1 MNKKKLTAIAIT
13 TVFAV
18 TAAAAQTGAT
28 TNLNALLINTDPV
41 PVQSGEDAEINFKI
55 RNTGTTQAENV
66 EVEIVDS
73 FPFELKPDRQRTY
86 SLGDVTPGQ
95 EYQISSE
102 VLVADNAPDGMN
114 DFKVRISH
122 GDFSRTV
129 DVPVQ
134 VQSQDIELNLANLKT
149 TPTQLT
155 PDTEDAKMTLEVV
168 NNGEKTAE
176 NAVLNI
182 DLPEGFQATSSFS
195 TRQALGNI
203 APGQVKTAEF
213 TFDVEEAA
221 ESRDVEIPAEISY
234 STDSDSATSRITEET
249 GFSFYLAGKPQFE
262 ITNVEADL
270 QVGANQRALRL
281 EVTNTGSEES
291 GSTRVRVLDSSDL
304 PFDYDSSSK
313 YIGTLEPN
321 QTGTAVFRVDTE
333 SGAEAKEYLL
343 DFEIRGVKDTE
354 VYVEDTTVQA
364 QVENGEQDSGSLP
377 LLPIGAALAVL
388 IGGLLYWRSRGK
400 REEETVEEEEE

>member
-18 TAAAAQTGAT
+18 TAATAQTTGAT
-28 TNLNALLINTDPV
+28 TNLNGLLINTDPV

-55 RNTGTTQAENV
+55 RNTGTTHAENV
-66 EVEIVDS
+66 QVEIVDS
-73 FPFELKPDRQRTY
+73 FPFELKPDRQRDY

-102 VLVADNAPDGMN
+102 VLVADNAPDGIN
-114 DFKVRISH
+114 EFRVRISH
-122 GDFSRTV
+122 GDFSRIV
-129 DVPVQ
+129 DIPVQ

-176 NAVLNI
+176 NALLNI
-182 DLPEGFQATSSFS
+182 DLPENFQATSSFS

-213 TFDVEEAA
+213 TFDVEESA
-221 ESRDVEIPAEISY
+221 ESGNVEIPAEISY
-234 STDSDSATSRITEET
+234 STDSSESTSRITEET

-262 ITNVEADL
+262 VTDVEADL
-270 QVGANQRALRL
+270 KVGTNQRELRL
-281 EVTNTGSEES
+281 EVRNTGSEES
-291 GSTRVRVLDSSDL
+291 SSTRIRVLDSSDL

-364 QVENGEQDSGSLP
+364 QVENGQEESGSSLP
-377 LLPIGAALAVL
+377 LPLVGAALLIV
-388 IGGLLYWRSRGK
+388 IGGVLYWRSRAD
-400 REEETVEEEEE
+400 EEEEEKEE

>member
-1 MNKKKLTAIAIT
+1 MNNKKLTALAIT

-18 TAAAAQTGAT
+18 TAATAQTGST

-55 RNTGTTQAENV
+55 RNTGGTDAENV
-66 EVEIVDS
+66 QVQIVDS
-73 FPFELKPDRQRTY
+73 FPFELKPDRQRNY

-102 VLVADNAPDGMN
+102 VLVADSAPDGTN
-114 DFKVRISH
+114 DFKVRITH
-122 GDFSRTV
+122 GDFSRLV
-129 DVPVQ
+129 DIPVQ

-149 TPTQLT
+149 APAQLT

-182 DLPEGFQATSSFS
+182 DLPDNFQATSSFS
-195 TRQALGNI
+195 SRQALGNI

-213 TFDVEEAA
+213 TFDVEETA
-221 ESRDVEIPAEISY
+221 ESGDVEIPAEISY
-234 STDSDSATSRITEET
+234 STDQSQSTSRITEET
-249 GFSFYLAGKPQFE
+249 GFNFYLDGKPQFE
-262 ITNVEADL
+262 VTDVEADL
-270 QVGANQRALRL
+270 QVGANQR
-281 EVTNTGSEES
+281 EVRMTVRNTGSEES
-291 GSTRVRVLDSSDL
+291 GSTRIRVLDSSDL
-304 PFDYDSSSK
+304 PFDYDSSSQ

-321 QTGTAVFRVDTE
+321 QTGTAVFQVNTD
-333 SGAEAKEYLL
+333 SDAEAKDYLL

-354 VYVEDTTVQA
+354 VYVEDTTVQVN
-364 QVENGEQDSGSLP
+364 VENGNQESESSLTLP
-377 LLPIGAALAVL
+377 LIAGILILGIAGA
-388 IGGLLYWRSRGK
+388 ILYRRRSEK
-400 REEETVEEEEE
+400 DTQEE

>member
-18 TAAAAQTGAT
+18 TAATAQTTGAT
-28 TNLNALLINTDPV
+28 TNLNGLLINTDPV

-66 EVEIVDS
+66 QVEIVDS
-73 FPFELKPDRQRTY
+73 FPFELKPDRQRDY

-102 VLVADNAPDGMN
+102 VLVADNAPDGIN
-114 DFKVRISH
+114 EFRVRISH
-122 GDFSRTV
+122 GDFSRIV
-129 DVPVQ
+129 DIPVQ

-176 NAVLNI
+176 NALLNI
-182 DLPEGFQATSSFS
+182 DLPENFQATSSFS

-213 TFDVEEAA
+213 TFDVEESA
-221 ESRDVEIPAEISY
+221 ESGDVEIPAEISY
-234 STDSDSATSRITEET
+234 STDSSESTSRITEET

-262 ITNVEADL
+262 VTDVEADL
-270 QVGANQRALRL
+270 KVGTNQRELRL
-281 EVTNTGSEES
+281 EVRNTGSEES
-291 GSTRVRVLDSSDL
+291 SSTRIRVLDSSDL

-364 QVENGEQDSGSLP
+364 QVENGQEESGSSLP
-377 LLPIGAALAVL
+377 LPLVGAALLIV
-388 IGGLLYWRSRGK
+388 IGGVLYWRSRAD
-400 REEETVEEEEE
+400 EEEEEKEE

>member
-1 MNKKKLTAIAIT
+1 MNKKKLTALTIT
-13 TVFAV
+13 TVLAV
-18 TAAAAQTGAT
+18 AAATAQTAGAS

-55 RNTGTTQAENV
+55 RNTGGTEAENV

-73 FPFELKPDRQRTY
+73 FPFELKPDRQRNY
-86 SLGDVTPGQ
+86 SLGEVTPGQ

-102 VLVADNAPDGMN
+102 VLVADNAPDGIN
-114 DFKVRISH
+114 DFKVRISY
-122 GDFSRTV
+122 GDLSV
-129 DVPVQ
+129 VKNVPVQ

-182 DLPEGFQATSSFS
+182 DLPETFQATSSFS

-203 APGQVKTAEF
+203 APGEVKTAEF
-213 TFDVEEAA
+213 TFDVEETA
-221 ESRDVEIPAEISY
+221 ESGNVEIPAEISY
-234 STDSDSATSRITEET
+234 STDSSEATSRITEET
-249 GFSFYLAGKPQFE
+249 GFNFYLAGKPQFE
-262 ITNVEADL
+262 ITDVEADL
-270 QVGANQRALRL
+270 QAGANQRELRL
-281 EVTNTGSEES
+281 EVQNTGSEES
-291 GSTRVRVLDSSDL
+291 SSTRIRVLDSSDL

-321 QTGTAVFRVDTE
+321 QTGTAVFEVDTE
-333 SGAEAKEYLL
+333 SSAEAKEYLI

-354 VYVEDTTVQA
+354 VYVEDTTVQVG
-364 QVENGEQDSGSLP
+364 VENGEQESGSSLP
-377 LLPIGAALAVL
+377 LPLIAAVL
-388 IGGLLYWRSRGK
+388 VAVIGGILYWRRSGK
-400 REEETVEEEEE
+400 ETEETEE

>member
-1 MNKKKLTAIAIT
+1 MNKKKLTALAIT

-18 TAAAAQTGAT
+18 TAATAQTAGAT

-55 RNTGTTQAENV
+55 RNTGGTEAENV

-73 FPFELKPDRQRTY
+73 FPFELKPDRQRNY
-86 SLGDVTPGQ
+86 SLGEVTPGQ

-114 DFKVRISH
+114 DFKVRISY
-122 GDFSRTV
+122 GDLSV
-129 DVPVQ
+129 VKNVPVQ

-182 DLPEGFQATSSFS
+182 DLPETFQATSSFS

-203 APGQVKTAEF
+203 APGEVKTAEF
-213 TFDVEEAA
+213 TFDVEETA
-221 ESRDVEIPAEISY
+221 ESGNVEIPAEISY
-234 STDSDSATSRITEET
+234 STDSSEATSRITEET
-249 GFSFYLAGKPQFE
+249 GFNFYLAGKPQFE
-262 ITNVEADL
+262 ITDVEADL
-270 QVGANQRALRL
+270 QAGANQRELRL
-281 EVTNTGSEES
+281 EVQNTGSEES
-291 GSTRVRVLDSSDL
+291 SSTRIRVLDSSDL

-321 QTGTAVFRVDTE
+321 QTGTAVFEVDTE
-333 SGAEAKEYLL
+333 SSAEAKEYLI

-354 VYVEDTTVQA
+354 VYVEDTTVQVG
-364 QVENGEQDSGSLP
+364 VENGEQESGSSLP
-377 LLPIGAALAVL
+377 LPLIAAVL
-388 IGGLLYWRSRGK
+388 VAVIGGILYWRRSGK
-400 REEETVEEEEE
+400 ETEETEE

>member
-1 MNKKKLTAIAIT
+1 MNKKKLTALTIT
-13 TVFAV
+13 TVLAV
-18 TAAAAQTGAT
+18 AAATAQTAGAT

-55 RNTGTTQAENV
+55 RNTGGTEAENV

-73 FPFELKPDRQRTY
+73 FPFELKPDRQRNY
-86 SLGDVTPGQ
+86 SLGEVTPGQ

-102 VLVADNAPDGMN
+102 VLVADNAPDGIN
-114 DFKVRISH
+114 DFKVRISY
-122 GDFSRTV
+122 GDLSV
-129 DVPVQ
+129 VKNVPVQ

-182 DLPEGFQATSSFS
+182 ELPETFQATSSFS

-203 APGQVKTAEF
+203 APGEVKTAEF
-213 TFDVEEAA
+213 TFDVEETA
-221 ESRDVEIPAEISY
+221 ESGDVEIPAEISY
-234 STDSDSATSRITEET
+234 STDSSEATSRITEET
-249 GFSFYLAGKPQFE
+249 GFNFYLAGKPQFE
-262 ITNVEADL
+262 VTDVEANL
-270 QVGANQRALRL
+270 QVGANQRELRL
-281 EVTNTGSEES
+281 EIQNTGSEES

-321 QTGTAVFRVDTE
+321 QTGTAVFEVDTE
-333 SGAEAKEYLL
+333 SSAEAKEYLI

-354 VYVEDTTVQA
+354 VYVEDTTVQVG
-364 QVENGEQDSGSLP
+364 VENGEQESGSSLP
-377 LLPIGAALAVL
+377 LPLIAAVL
-388 IGGLLYWRSRGK
+388 VAVIGGILYWRRSGK
-400 REEETVEEEEE
+400 ETEETEE

>member
-1 MNKKKLTAIAIT
+1 MNKKKLTALTIT
-13 TVFAV
+13 TVLAV
-18 TAAAAQTGAT
+18 AAATAQTAGAT

-55 RNTGTTQAENV
+55 RNTGGTEAENV

-73 FPFELKPDRQRTY
+73 FPFELKPDRQRNY
-86 SLGDVTPGQ
+86 SLGEVTPGQ

-102 VLVADNAPDGMN
+102 VLVADNAPDGIN
-114 DFKVRISH
+114 DFKVRISY
-122 GDFSRTV
+122 GDLSV
-129 DVPVQ
+129 VKNVPVQ

-182 DLPEGFQATSSFS
+182 DLPETFQATSSFS

-203 APGQVKTAEF
+203 APGEVKTAEF
-213 TFDVEEAA
+213 TFDVEETA
-221 ESRDVEIPAEISY
+221 ESGNVEIPAEISY
-234 STDSDSATSRITEET
+234 STDSSEATSRITEET
-249 GFSFYLAGKPQFE
+249 GFNFYLAGKPQFE
-262 ITNVEADL
+262 ITDVEADL
-270 QVGANQRALRL
+270 QAGANQRELRL
-281 EVTNTGSEES
+281 EVQNTGSEES
-291 GSTRVRVLDSSDL
+291 SSTRIRVLDSSDL

-321 QTGTAVFRVDTE
+321 QTGTAVFEVDTE
-333 SGAEAKEYLL
+333 SSAEAKEYLI

-354 VYVEDTTVQA
+354 VYVEDTTVQVG
-364 QVENGEQDSGSLP
+364 VENGEQESGSSLP
-377 LLPIGAALAVL
+377 LPLIAAVL
-388 IGGLLYWRSRGK
+388 VAVIGGILYWRRSGK
-400 REEETVEEEEE
+400 ETEETEE

>member
-1 MNKKKLTAIAIT
+1 MNKKKLTALTIT
-13 TVFAV
+13 TVLAV
-18 TAAAAQTGAT
+18 AAATAQTAGAT

-55 RNTGTTQAENV
+55 RNTGGTEAENV

-73 FPFELKPDRQRTY
+73 FPFELKPDRQRNY
-86 SLGDVTPGQ
+86 SLGEVTPGQ

-102 VLVADNAPDGMN
+102 VLVADNAPDGIN
-114 DFKVRISH
+114 DFKVRISY
-122 GDFSRTV
+122 GDLSV
-129 DVPVQ
+129 VKNVPVQ

-182 DLPEGFQATSSFS
+182 DLPETFQATSSFS

-203 APGQVKTAEF
+203 APGEVKTAEF
-213 TFDVEEAA
+213 TFDVEETA
-221 ESRDVEIPAEISY
+221 ESGNVEIPAEISY
-234 STDSDSATSRITEET
+234 STDSSEATSRITEET
-249 GFSFYLAGKPQFE
+249 GFNFYLAGKPQFE
-262 ITNVEADL
+262 VTDVEANL
-270 QVGANQRALRL
+270 QVGANQRELRL
-281 EVTNTGSEES
+281 EVQNTGSEES
-291 GSTRVRVLDSSDL
+291 SSTRIRVLDSSDL

-321 QTGTAVFRVDTE
+321 QTGTAVFEVDTE
-333 SGAEAKEYLL
+333 SSAEAKEYLI

-354 VYVEDTTVQA
+354 VYVEDTTVQVG
-364 QVENGEQDSGSLP
+364 VENGEQESGSSLP
-377 LLPIGAALAVL
+377 LPLIAAVL
-388 IGGLLYWRSRGK
+388 VAVIGGILYWRRSGK
-400 REEETVEEEEE
+400 ETEETEE

>member
-1 MNKKKLTAIAIT
+1 MNKKKLTALAIT

-18 TAAAAQTGAT
+18 TAATAQTAGAT

-55 RNTGTTQAENV
+55 RNTGGTEAENV

-73 FPFELKPDRQRTY
+73 FPFELKPDRQRNY
-86 SLGDVTPGQ
+86 SLGEVTPGQ

-114 DFKVRISH
+114 DFKVRISY
-122 GDFSRTV
+122 GDLSV
-129 DVPVQ
+129 VKNVPVQ

-182 DLPEGFQATSSFS
+182 DLPETFQATSSFS

-203 APGQVKTAEF
+203 APGEVKTAEF
-213 TFDVEEAA
+213 TFDVEETA
-221 ESRDVEIPAEISY
+221 ESGDVEIPAEISY
-234 STDSDSATSRITEET
+234 STDSSEATSRITEET
-249 GFSFYLAGKPQFE
+249 GFNFYLAGKPQFE
-262 ITNVEADL
+262 VTDVEANL
-270 QVGANQRALRL
+270 QVGANQRELRL
-281 EVTNTGSEES
+281 EIQNTGSEES

-321 QTGTAVFRVDTE
+321 QTGTAVFEVDTE
-333 SGAEAKEYLL
+333 SSAEAKEYLI

-354 VYVEDTTVQA
+354 VYVEDTTVQVG
-364 QVENGEQDSGSLP
+364 VENGEQESGSSLP
-377 LLPIGAALAVL
+377 LPLIAAVL
-388 IGGLLYWRSRGK
+388 VAVIGGILYWRRSGK
-400 REEETVEEEEE
+400 ETEETEE

>member
-1 MNKKKLTAIAIT
+1 MNKKKLTALTIT
-13 TVFAV
+13 TVLAV
-18 TAAAAQTGAT
+18 AAATAQTAGAT

-55 RNTGTTQAENV
+55 RNTGGTEAENV

-73 FPFELKPDRQRTY
+73 FPFELKPDRQRNY
-86 SLGDVTPGQ
+86 SLGEVTPGQ

-114 DFKVRISH
+114 DFKVRISY
-122 GDFSRTV
+122 GDLSV
-129 DVPVQ
+129 VKNVPVQ

-182 DLPEGFQATSSFS
+182 ELPETFQATSSFS

-203 APGQVKTAEF
+203 APGEVKTAEF
-213 TFDVEEAA
+213 TFDVEETA
-221 ESRDVEIPAEISY
+221 ESGDVEIPAEISY
-234 STDSDSATSRITEET
+234 STDSSEATSRITEET
-249 GFSFYLAGKPQFE
+249 GFNFYLAGKPQFE
-262 ITNVEADL
+262 VTDVEANL
-270 QVGANQRALRL
+270 QVGANQRELRL
-281 EVTNTGSEES
+281 EIQNTGSEES

-321 QTGTAVFRVDTE
+321 QTGTAVFEVDTE
-333 SGAEAKEYLL
+333 SSAEAKEYLI

-354 VYVEDTTVQA
+354 VYVEDTTVQVG
-364 QVENGEQDSGSLP
+364 VENGEQESGSSLP
-377 LLPIGAALAVL
+377 LPLIAAVL
-388 IGGLLYWRSRGK
+388 VAVIGGILYWRRSGK
-400 REEETVEEEEE
+400 ETEETEE

>member
-1 MNKKKLTAIAIT
+1 MNKKKLTALAIT

-18 TAAAAQTGAT
+18 TAATAQTAGAT

-55 RNTGTTQAENV
+55 RNTGGTEAENV

-73 FPFELKPDRQRTY
+73 FPFELKPDRQRNY
-86 SLGDVTPGQ
+86 SLGEVTPGQ

-102 VLVADNAPDGMN
+102 VLVADNAPDGIN
-114 DFKVRISH
+114 DFKVRISY
-122 GDFSRTV
+122 GDLSV
-129 DVPVQ
+129 VKNVPVQ

-182 DLPEGFQATSSFS
+182 DLPETFQATSSFS

-203 APGQVKTAEF
+203 APGEVKTAEF
-213 TFDVEEAA
+213 TFDVEETA
-221 ESRDVEIPAEISY
+221 ESGNVEIPAEISY
-234 STDSDSATSRITEET
+234 STDSSEATSRITEET
-249 GFSFYLAGKPQFE
+249 GFNFYLAGKPQFE
-262 ITNVEADL
+262 ITDVEADL
-270 QVGANQRALRL
+270 QAGANQRELRL
-281 EVTNTGSEES
+281 EVQNTGSEES
-291 GSTRVRVLDSSDL
+291 SSTRIRVLDSSDL

-321 QTGTAVFRVDTE
+321 QTGTAVFEVDTE
-333 SGAEAKEYLL
+333 SSAEAKEYLI

-354 VYVEDTTVQA
+354 VYVEDTTVQVG
-364 QVENGEQDSGSLP
+364 VENGEQESGSSLP
-377 LLPIGAALAVL
+377 LPLIAAVL
-388 IGGLLYWRSRGK
+388 VAVIGGILYWRRSGK
-400 REEETVEEEEE
+400 ETEETEE

>member
-18 TAAAAQTGAT
+18 TAATAQTGAT

-55 RNTGTTQAENV
+55 RNTGGTDAENV
-66 EVEIVDS
+66 KVEIVDS
-73 FPFELKPDRQRTY
+73 FPFELKPDRQRNY

-102 VLVADNAPDGMN
+102 VLVADNAPDGIN
-114 DFKVRISH
+114 DFKVRISYS
-122 GDFSRTV
+122 DFSV
-129 DVPVQ
+129 VKNIPVQ

-182 DLPEGFQATSSFS
+182 DLPENFQATSSFS
-195 TRQALGNI
+195 TRQSLGNI
-203 APGQVKTAEF
+203 APGEVKTAEF
-213 TFDVEEAA
+213 TFDVEETA
-221 ESRDVEIPAEISY
+221 ESGDIEIPAEISY
-234 STDSDSATSRITEET
+234 STDSSESTSRITEET
-249 GFSFYLAGKPQFE
+249 GFNFYLAGKPQFE

-270 QVGANQRALRL
+270 QVGASQRELRL

-364 QVENGEQDSGSLP
+364 EVENGRQDSGSSLP
-377 LLPIGAALAVL
+377 LPLIGAVL
-388 IGGLLYWRSRGK
+388 ILVAGGLLYWRRSGK
-400 REEETVEEEEE
+400 ETEEEE

>member
-1 MNKKKLTAIAIT
+1 MNKKKLTALAIT

-18 TAAAAQTGAT
+18 TAATAQTAGAT

-55 RNTGTTQAENV
+55 RNTGGTEAENV

-73 FPFELKPDRQRTY
+73 FPFELKPDRQRNY
-86 SLGDVTPGQ
+86 SLGEVTPGQ

-114 DFKVRISH
+114 DFKVRISY
-122 GDFSRTV
+122 GDLSV
-129 DVPVQ
+129 VKNVPVQ

-182 DLPEGFQATSSFS
+182 ELPETFQATSSFS

-203 APGQVKTAEF
+203 APGEVKTAEF
-213 TFDVEEAA
+213 TFDVEETA
-221 ESRDVEIPAEISY
+221 ESGDVEIPAEISY
-234 STDSDSATSRITEET
+234 STDSSEATSRITEET
-249 GFSFYLAGKPQFE
+249 GFNFYLAGKPQFE
-262 ITNVEADL
+262 VTDVEANL
-270 QVGANQRALRL
+270 QVGANQRELRL
-281 EVTNTGSEES
+281 EIQNTGSEES

-321 QTGTAVFRVDTE
+321 QTGTAVFEVDTE
-333 SGAEAKEYLL
+333 SSAEAKEYLI

-354 VYVEDTTVQA
+354 VYVEDTTVQVG
-364 QVENGEQDSGSLP
+364 VENGEQESGSSLP
-377 LLPIGAALAVL
+377 LPLIAAVL
-388 IGGLLYWRSRGK
+388 VAVIGGILYWRRSGK
-400 REEETVEEEEE
+400 ETEETEE